1 MNGVTTIR
9 PTMTMVSDVLCRANV
24 YESWILNDCAIV
36 EKKDGGFF
44 ALIFVNLDEFN
55 TIYYGF
61 IHKLRTYGGLYDTR
75 EKLDYACENFLPLQ
89 PETFDTIVDW
99 AHIKPGTGNRYM

>member
-9 PTMTMVSDVLCRANV
+9 PTMTMVSDVLCRVHA

-36 EKKDGGFF
+36 ETKDGRFF

-55 TIYYGF
+55 VMYYGF
-61 IHKLRTYGGLYDTR
+61 IHSLHPRITRFDAR
-75 EKLDYACENFLPLQ
+75 EKLDRACENYESLPDDVFR
-89 PETFDTIVDW
+89 EKVDW
-99 AHIKPGTGNRYM
+99 AHVDEGHRYY